1 MMFAGGKDMKY
12 DVAGAV
18 TDHGSWKI
26 RHLMTLAPAGA
37 ARGAGAPANVGD
49 DDDDDDYNSL
59 GPT

>member
-1 MMFAGGKDMKY
+1 MKY